1 MHNLPTPKT
10 EAALQSPYER
20 ARAIQQALDRAARYL
35 PTQGPID
42 VFVAQNI
49 LQGFEDEPFEEAV
62 VHAARVYGTEPFLA
76 ESRYREELAVGR
88 IRDADLV
95 AVLEADLGPSGGE
108 LLAGGRVPLQTLL
121 LELLRHP
128 VRQEEDVA
136 VRWTLTESDA
146 VERPATADLDQG
158 VAAWPMPGRE
168 RGFLVAIVDLYANRF
183 GPTEPWPGWG
193 RSFRSS
199 ALGCGGDIRL
209 RGASRQEPAH
219 FEPEVRKR
227 GAVSR
232 SVCAGEKN
240 PALSVDRRL
249 LGTSTIGPHQARP
262 APAVAPH
269 DPPRSAHAYRS
280 AVGRPILCDGV
291 ASYDK
296 ASRGDTIRTCDL
308 YVPNVAL

>member
-199 ALGCGGDIRL
+199 AQTAAAARGHRADHLHRPRQPRHTRGRKGRLPIRGYSMRWL
-209 RGASRQEPAH
+209 PIT
-219 FEPEVRKR
+219 
-227 GAVSR
+227 R
-232 SVCAGEKN
+232 SSSQLPGK
-240 PALSVDRRL
+240 
-249 LGTSTIGPHQARP
+249 PHR
-262 APAVAPH
+262 
-269 DPPRSAHAYRS
+269 
-280 AVGRPILCDGV
+280 
-291 ASYDK
+291 
-296 ASRGDTIRTCDL
+296 
-308 YVPNVAL
+308 